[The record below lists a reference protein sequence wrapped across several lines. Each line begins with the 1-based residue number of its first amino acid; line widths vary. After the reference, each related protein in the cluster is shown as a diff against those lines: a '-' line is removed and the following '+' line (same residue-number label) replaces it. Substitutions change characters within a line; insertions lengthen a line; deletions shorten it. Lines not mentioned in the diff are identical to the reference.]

1 VKTEYFLVTFAM
13 VIFLKDFTEYTNF
26 EECLAYMEDY
36 MLKHG
41 PFDGVL
47 GFSMVR
53 LSEKLFY
60 LSI

>member
-1 VKTEYFLVTFAM
+1 M